1 MKEVY
6 AKIHRA
12 AEGRFGY
19 AVLVEFE
26 GGAVGTMNLNA
37 LQSWEGIDEW
47 LSVTGDGSYILV
59 VKGYDLRFF
68 PREQREGLY
77 DRRVFG
83 LYQGWFPPGSMPAV
97 DNHSHTLQG
106 YLPELR
112 EFARAILEGR
122 PFSPDIEDGHKAMVM
137 AEAVWRSAVEG
148 RPIRLAEIEA

>member
-6 AKIHRA
+6 AKIHRT

-26 GGAVGTMNLNA
+26 GGRGN
-37 LQSWEGIDEW
+37 DER

-122 PFSPDIEDGHKAMVM
+122 PSSPDIEDGHKAMVM